1 MYNIMYNIYIYIY
14 TYNIYK
20 YIFIYKFISCRYRQ
34 YIAEM

>member
-1 MYNIMYNIYIYIY
+1 MYNIMYNIYIY